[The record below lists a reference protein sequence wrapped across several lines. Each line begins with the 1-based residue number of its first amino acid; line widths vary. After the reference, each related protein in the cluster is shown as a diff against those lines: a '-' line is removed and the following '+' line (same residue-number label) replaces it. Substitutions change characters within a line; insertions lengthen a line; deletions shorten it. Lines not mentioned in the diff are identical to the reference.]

1 MPKINQLQAPD
12 MPEFQLPFPPTI
24 TAREIM
30 SDKKKGK
37 KASRPPNAFMIYRK
51 VFSREL
57 AKNYRFQQMRIS
69 SLCGNSWKREPAE
82 VKEYYHRLAHE
93 ADKIFLQD
101 LQNDSQLPGPP
112 PSLQLFSPSQ
122 LPSSL
127 LFPPSQP
134 FPSSDPFS
142 PSQTFSS
149 SQPFPLSQTF
159 SSSQSFPLSQ
169 TFSSL
174 QPFPESL
181 QSLQSN
187 DVNDY
192 LKYFDDLERMQEP
205 QNYNSEDFVPIQSFI
220 PNTYDFFD
228 MNNQQSYYPIYE
240 LIDET
245 FPEEYYLYF
254 Q

>member
-12 MPEFQLPFPPTI
+12 VSEFRLPFPPAI

-30 SDKKKGK
+30 SDKRKGK

-69 SLCGNSWKREPAE
+69 SLCGSSWKNEPAE

-101 LQNDSQLPGPP
+101 LQNDSKLPPP

-134 FPSSDPFS
+134 FPSSEPFS
-142 PSQTFSS
+142 FSS
-149 SQPFPLSQTF
+149 SQTFPLSQTF
-159 SSSQSFPLSQ
+159 SSSQTFPLSQ
-169 TFSSL
+169 TFISS
-174 QPFPESL
+174 QSFPESL
-181 QSLQSN
+181 QSLQSEN
-187 DVNDY
+187 VDDY

-205 QNYNSEDFVPIQSFI
+205 QNYNNEDFVPIQSFI

-228 MNNQQSYYPIYE
+228 MNIQQSYYPIYE

-245 FPEEYYLYF
+245 LPEEYYLYF